1 MPNTKTA
8 TKRSRCSNGTRK
20 NKKTGKC
27 ESVLHNTCAICLDRI
42 TSDNVKT
49 KCKHN
54 FHKRCLIGWCK
65 HTKDKPTCPVCRKD
79 IKDTCVKIEPF
90 DSHEVFRYLNNE
102 GDSSV
107 DRIFKTQKLSAIIHH
122 KDFDVNVKN
131 EDGSSI
137 LKELSYNRYNNGGEY
152 MIEIDYLLG
161 KPSIELPPELVSSLI
176 AEKKTKVL
184 QLFKKH
190 KKIPKGLKGLI

>member
-1 MPNTKTA
+1 MSTSKTA

-49 KCKHN
+49 QCKHN

-65 HTKDKPTCPVCRKD
+65 RTKDKPTCPVCRKD

-90 DSHEVFRYLNNE
+90 DSTEVFRY
-102 GDSSV
+102 V
-107 DRIFKTQKLSAIIHH
+107 DTYTSELDNGLRFRMQKVSEMIHH
-122 KDFDVNVKN
+122 KGFDVNVKN
-131 EDGSSI
+131 EDGKSI
-137 LKELSYNRYNNGGEY
+137 LDLLSRNTEERYLND
-152 MIEIDYLLG
+152 IDYLLG
-161 KPSIELPPELVSSLI
+161 KPNIEVSSELI
-176 AEKKTKVL
+176 SWLISYKRSKTI